1 MNKLAYWSIY
11 IMVKAIA
18 VLPFSILYLLSDL
31 LYLLV
36 YKVIGYRKNV
46 VAANLR
52 NSFPEKTSD
61 ELKEIERKFYHHFCD
76 YLVESFK
83 LFHISDEEI
92 MKRAKINNKELLFD
106 LVEKNPGP
114 VLMYIGHYGNWEWF
128 TASSLF
134 FGDKLA
140 SYQIY
145 RKIKSKP
152 IDQLFINLRESF
164 GALGIEKN
172 DTLRAMIRLKKEK
185 IRSQVAFL
193 TDQTPSK
200 ANIHYWTTFLN
211 QDSAVLTG
219 AEKIAE
225 KLDLAVVYA
234 DVRKVKRGYYE
245 ADLQLIT
252 ANAKGA
258 PEFSIT
264 EEYIRR
270 MEKTILRDPAYWLWS
285 HKRWKHKRES

>member
-31 LYLLV
+31 LYVLV
-36 YKVIGYRKNV
+36 YKVIGYRKKV

-92 MKRAKINNKELLFD
+92 MKRAKVNNKELLFD

-134 FGDKLA
+134 FEYKLS

-145 RKIKSKP
+145 
-152 IDQLFINLRESF
+152 
-164 GALGIEKN
+164 
-172 DTLRAMIRLKKEK
+172 
-185 IRSQVAFL
+185 
-193 TDQTPSK
+193 
-200 ANIHYWTTFLN
+200 
-211 QDSAVLTG
+211 
-219 AEKIAE
+219 
-225 KLDLAVVYA
+225 
-234 DVRKVKRGYYE
+234 
-245 ADLQLIT
+245 
-252 ANAKGA
+252 
-258 PEFSIT
+258 
-264 EEYIRR
+264 
-270 MEKTILRDPAYWLWS
+270 
-285 HKRWKHKRES
+285 